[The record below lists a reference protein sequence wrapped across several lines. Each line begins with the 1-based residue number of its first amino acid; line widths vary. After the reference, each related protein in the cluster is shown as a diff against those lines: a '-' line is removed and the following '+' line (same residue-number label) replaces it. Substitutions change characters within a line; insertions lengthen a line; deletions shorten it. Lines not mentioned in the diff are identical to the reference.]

1 MGVWSDLKLV
11 PLAIH
16 WSRDGSIADL
26 GFYDL
31 RWYSVLFASGF
42 VLSFFLLRARFR
54 QGEVP
59 DEKLDVF
66 LVYVV
71 ITTIVGARLG
81 HCLFY
86 EFGYYSKNPLEIFLP
101 FRFTPNFEIVGFQ
114 GLASHG
120 GALGIFLDI
129 LIYSR
134 RQKLRALWVF
144 DQLAFVIPLACGFI
158 RIGNLFNSEMIGSE
172 ASVPWAIVFQQ
183 VDSMPRHPGQLY
195 EALAYLSI
203 FVLMYIFSS
212 RVERAEGFAFGLFL
226 VLMFSARF
234 VVEFFKV
241 NQIAFESGMMLNMGQ
256 ILSIPFIVAG
266 FLLMLKKSKAAASRP
281 VSSRS

>member
-16 WSRDGSIADL
+16 WSHDGSIADL

-59 DEKLDVF
+59 DEKLDVL

-71 ITTIVGARLG
+71 IATIVGERLG

-101 FRFTPNFEIVGFQ
+101 FRFTPSFEIVGFQ

-120 GALGIFLDI
+120 GALGIFLAI

-183 VDSMPRHPGQLY
+183 VDSIPRHPGQLY
-195 EALAYLSI
+195 EAIAYFSI
-203 FVLMYIFSS
+203 FVFLNLFYKKVKKIN
-212 RVERAEGFAFGLFL
+212 GFIFGLFL

-234 VVEFFKV
+234 VLEFFKLD
-241 NQIAFESGMMLNMGQ
+241 QASFESGMLLNMGQ
-256 ILSIPFIVAG
+256 LLSLPFIVAG
-266 FLLMLKKSKAAASRP
+266 IFLMIIKSKGNDRSAASIT
-281 VSSRS
+281 